1 MVDLSSDGNTADAE
15 PVQIVKK
22 TVRGSTAGSSHIT
35 VEALLEALPEAVYVT
50 DANGLITFYNEAAA
64 ALWGTRPEIGKNAFC
79 GSWKLHFPD
88 GTPMMHEECP
98 MAVALRERRPVR
110 DVEAIAERPDGTL
123 IPFLA
128 FPTPI
133 LGPDGILLG
142 AVNMLVDITDRQST
156 DEIAQRYAAI
166 VEFSDDAILAKDL
179 DGTIITWNR
188 GAERLFGYTA
198 AEAIGRSVAMLVP
211 ADRHD
216 EEPNILSRIRRG
228 ERIDHYETIRRR
240 KDGSLVEI
248 SLTVSPIRNRAGRV
262 IGASKIAH
270 DITDRRR
277 AEEQQ
282 HLLLREM
289 DHRVKNL
296 FTLASSL
303 VTLSARSALTTEEMA
318 QAVTA
323 RLNALAQAHSL
334 TIRRT
339 IGQAGTNDQVTT
351 LHALIQIIAAPYSG
365 SGSESSR
372 LTITG
377 PDITVAGSAVTSFAL
392 LLHEFATNAA
402 KYGGLSVSE
411 GGVNIVCEDGEVDF
425 GITWTEHG
433 GPALEGPG
441 NTAGFGSLLAKA
453 TVGGQLGGE
462 IMRTWR
468 PEGLRIRLTVAKARL
483 GANDQATPA
492 PPVTP

>member
-1 MVDLSSDGNTADAE
+1 MADLPLSDDMVLLGGKTARADA
-15 PVQIVKK
+15 P
-22 TVRGSTAGSSHIT
+22 TIT
-35 VEALLEALPEAVYVT
+35 IEALLGALPEAVYMT

-64 ALWGTRPEIGKNAFC
+64 ELWGTRPEIGKSSFC
-79 GSWKLHFPD
+79 GSWKLRWPD
-88 GTPMMHEECP
+88 GTPMAHHECP
-98 MAVALRERRPVR
+98 MAIALRERRPIR

-133 LGPDGILLG
+133 FGPDGALLG
-142 AVNMLVDITDRQST
+142 AVNMLVDITDRQSA
-156 DEIAQRYAAI
+156 DETAQRYAAI
-166 VEFSDDAILAKDL
+166 VESSDDAILAKDL

-188 GAERLFGYTA
+188 GAEHLFGYTA
-198 AEAIGRSVAMLVP
+198 AEAIGKPVAMLIP
-211 ADRHD
+211 ADRPD
-216 EEPNILSRIRRG
+216 EEPNILSRIRQG

-303 VTLSARSALTTEEMA
+303 VTLSARSAVTSEEMA
-318 QAVTA
+318 QAVSA

-334 TIRRT
+334 TIRRA
-339 IGQAGTNDQVTT
+339 AGPAGNNDQVTT
-351 LHALIQIIAAPYSG
+351 LHALIQTIAAPYSG
-365 SGSESSR
+365 PDIASSR
-372 LTITG
+372 LTIIG
-377 PDITVAGSAVTSFAL
+377 PDIAVAGSAVTSFAL

-402 KYGGLSVSE
+402 KYGGLSVPE
-411 GGVNIVCEDGEVDF
+411 GGVDIICEDSDVDF
-425 GITWTEHG
+425 VVTWTERG
-433 GPALEGPG
+433 GPAVEEPG
-441 NTAGFGSLLAKA
+441 DGADAGFGSLLTKA
-453 TVGGQLGGE
+453 TVGGQLGGAVE
-462 IMRTWR
+462 
-468 PEGLRIRLTVAKARL
+468 
-483 GANDQATPA
+483 
-492 PPVTP
+492 